1 MFFWKKVEW
10 WRRSAFCG
18 FAGVFEGCFEKSV
31 FLVVAK
37 SW

>member
-1 MFFWKKVEW
+1 MVFRKKLNGGGGVLFW
-10 WRRSAFCG
+10 G
-18 FAGVFEGCFEKSV
+18 FAAVFEGCFEKSV